1 MKFDFVRMVVI
12 PLVLLILF
20 AIAGQFVGSFVF
32 AELAHLPDW
41 QWNSFWQ
48 YKNSDWANYKG
59 VHWRLNVSAAAMIL
73 TTLFPVIAG
82 LIILIV
88 GREKRE
94 LHGSSRFATRSEIAA
109 KGVLSAPK
117 SKYILSV

>member
-59 VHWRLNVSAAAMIL
+59 VHWRLNDRDAEFGGKFESS
-73 TTLFPVIAG
+73 G
-82 LIILIV
+82 LERP
-88 GREKRE
+88 G
-94 LHGSSRFATRSEIAA
+94 
-109 KGVLSAPK
+109 
-117 SKYILSV
+117 LSVVKPHGLLRVDQNLFAAVQKGPHALEKFAHGCVVGA